1 MMGAGLPSWR
11 TLPAWWLREARR
23 RLEQTTTPT
32 PALLVDLRDVPRC
45 WRRGRDGRLIELRV
59 LPRGRSACLLLPPSL
74 VRRVMMILP
83 AAAADHLHGLTGL
96 ELENHLPLA
105 ADQCFHVARILD
117 SDAAAGTIRVAVTVC
132 PRRRVQGLLDSL
144 RDLGLVPAGLTMAD
158 DGTLIPLAPDA
169 GQAGR
174 LRRRVLALA
183 LLLAGL
189 VCLPFAAVTAH
200 QQWLER
206 QLAEGAGQAAAAR
219 DLAAR
224 LAPARQAASLAA
236 DMPPPLPVLNA
247 LAERLPDY
255 AWVTAID
262 LAGRHLSVTG
272 RTREGKVVP
281 EGLHHIPGLTAIE
294 IHQGESGFTLTA
306 TMERH
311 DAD

>member
-1 MMGAGLPSWR
+1 MMGVGLPSWR
-11 TLPAWWLREARR
+11 TLPGWWLREARR
-23 RLEQTTTPT
+23 RLEQATTPA
-32 PALLVDLRDVPRC
+32 PALLVDLGDVPRC
-45 WRRGRDGRLIELRV
+45 WRRGRDGRRIELKV
-59 LPRGRSACLLLPPSL
+59 FPRGRSACLRLPPSL
-74 VRRVMMILP
+74 VRRVTMILP

-105 ADQCFHVARILD
+105 ADQCFHAAQILD
-117 SDAAAGTIRVAVTVC
+117 SDPVAGTIRVAVTVC

-144 RDLGLVPAGLTMAD
+144 RDLGLVPAGLEVAD
-158 DGTLIPLAPDA
+158 DGTLIPLDPGA

-174 LRRRVLALA
+174 LRRHVLTLT
-183 LLLAGL
+183 LLLTGL
-189 VCLPFAAVTAH
+189 VCLPFAAVTAR

-206 QLAEGAGQAAAAR
+206 QLADGAGQAAAAR

-236 DMPPPLPVLNA
+236 DMPSPLPVLNA

-262 LAGRHLSVTG
+262 LAARHLSVTG
-272 RTREGKVVP
+272 RTREGKALP
-281 EGLHHIPGLTAIE
+281 EGLHHIPGLTAVE

-306 TMERH
+306 TMERR